1 MATDG
6 PDREPN
12 FRKKTVLL
20 LAWIGLSAV
29 LLLGAVLW
37 QSPHFGPAQSFLTV
51 FSGSGM
57 SGQNLL
63 TEPLDINTA
72 TAAELEILPGIGE
85 VLAGRIVD
93 YRETNGFFSSP
104 EDLLNVDGIGPKT
117 LESILPYIIV

>member
-1 MATDG
+1 
-6 PDREPN
+6 
-12 FRKKTVLL
+12 
-20 LAWIGLSAV
+20 
-29 LLLGAVLW
+29 
-37 QSPHFGPAQSFLTV
+37 
-51 FSGSGM
+51 M
-57 SGQNLL
+57 SGQDLL

-104 EDLLNVDGIGPKT
+104 EELLNVDGIGPKT